1 MTKRQAFLLG
11 LAVSLAILLP
21 FYFTVAAFS
30 LTRAKPAENAQSG
43 VPIVQPTT
51 DDRKTILLM
60 TGEETPETFVL
71 ARFDALENQI
81 SCVEVP
87 GQTVVLCSGTPRSLR
102 EACRSAGPAQAAA
115 ALKETLKIPVDNYLY
130 CGAEQMAQLGEGLG
144 NAQLRLV
151 NYISSE
157 ALAQLQ
163 LDIPGVR
170 SLTLTTQMLC
180 QALQAPAKSEA
191 SQHLLRAQGYL
202 AFLRSGE
209 QQLGNVLPQAMRTA
223 VSQYST
229 NLTAAEI
236 YDYERILQFLQKN
249 EPQFVGC
256 VLPGSYQEDRY
267 ELDSGAM
274 AVAREYLSS
283 AAQEIGSAEDE
294 DQVTTPEQAAASAA
308 QGSPRPESA
317 SSSSALS
324 RAESGVSVQ
333 EPGELQ
339 TEDRSS
345 QDGSDSGTE
354 ELPGDEADPPA
365 GEESGEEKT
374 AEERGSGE
382 DSVAS
387 SMTEGSG
394 ESAQESDEDG
404 SRTQAAA

>member
-30 LTRAKPAENAQSG
+30 LTRAKPAENAKSG
-43 VPIVQPTT
+43 VPIVQPAT

-71 ARFDALENQI
+71 ARFDALKNQI

-87 GQTVVLCSGTPRSLR
+87 GQTVVLCVGTPRSLR

-130 CGAEQMAQLGEGLG
+130 CGAEQMAQLAEGLG

-157 ALAQLQ
+157 ALARLQ

-209 QQLGNVLPQAMRTA
+209 QQLGSVLPQAMRTA

-267 ELDSGAM
+267 ELDPGAM

-294 DQVTTPEQAAASAA
+294 DQVTTPEQAAASTA
-308 QGSPRPESA
+308 QGSSRPESGA
-317 SSSSALS
+317 
-324 RAESGVSVQ
+324 SVQ
-333 EPGELQ
+333 EPGELRA
-339 TEDRSS
+339 EGRSS
-345 QDGSDSGTE
+345 QDGSGGGTE
-354 ELPGDEADPPA
+354 GPSGDEAEPPVTE
-365 GEESGEEKT
+365 EESGG
-374 AEERGSGE
+374 AENPS
-382 DSVAS
+382 AS
-387 SMTEGSG
+387 STTEESG
-394 ESAQESDEDG
+394 APPKEDDEDESRAQEAD
-404 SRTQAAA
+404 